1 MTRAAAARLF
11 QGPALAL
18 TALLLAAC
26 SSVIPGQG
34 ERPESYRVTAPDVT
48 TAATAPDARLLV
60 EEPSAAPGLD
70 TDRIAVWRDPR
81 HLQYYADSRWVE
93 DAPEMVRAVMLE
105 GFRSSRALGAVGRRS
120 VELDPTHRLRTR
132 LTDFESGYE
141 AGTDVPTVRVEIAA
155 DLLAEPGGNVAG
167 QTTATARAT
176 PADESVSAVI
186 AAFDAATQR
195 AVSDLV
201 TWTVE
206 TIARGRTGA

>member
-1 MTRAAAARLF
+1 MTRAAAVRLSKA
-11 QGPALAL
+11 PVLAL
-18 TALLLAAC
+18 LVLVLAGC
-26 SSVIPGQG
+26 SSVIPGEG
-34 ERPESYRVTAPDVT
+34 ERPETYRVTAPDV
-48 TAATAPDARLLV
+48 AAASAAPGARLVV
-60 EEPSAAPGLD
+60 EAPSAAPGLA

-93 DAPEMVRAVMLE
+93 DAPEMVRAIMLE
-105 GFRSSRALGAVGRRS
+105 AFRSTRALGAVGRRS
-120 VELDPTHRLRTR
+120 VELDPTHRLHTR
-132 LTDFESGYE
+132 LSDFESGYE
-141 AGTDVPTVRVEIAA
+141 AGAAIPTVRVEIAA
-155 DLLAEPGGNVAG
+155 DLLAEPGGDVVG

-176 PADESVSAVI
+176 PADESVGAVI